1 MTRNALYALILA
13 VLLPLVSYWIVKRT
27 SKTAINIPR
36 HYFGDTVLN
45 SVVKGKN
52 VTDTVWHK
60 LPDYTFTNQLGQKV
74 SWNDLRDEEEGTGK
88 IIVADFFFTHCPS
101 ICPRLTY
108 NMKKLQESITNS
120 KRVGD
125 KTPQFVHFLSF
136 SIDPE
141 RDSVPQLKKW
151 ADRYQINPRQWW
163 LLTGDKKQIYDMVI
177 NDMKLGLVDGDG
189 VDSNFIHT
197 DRFVLIDPDRQ
208 VRGYYSGLDTM
219 DLKRLANDIVILSL
233 EKRPGER
240 SFFEGKLEIMA
251 IAFFA
256 AIIGAGALL
265 LILQK
270 KKNATTSLEKK

>member
-1 MTRNALYALILA
+1 VTRNALYALILA
-13 VLLPLVSYWIVKRT
+13 VLLPLVSYWIVKRS
-27 SKTAINIPR
+27 SKTAINIPP
-36 HYFGDTVLN
+36 HYFGDTVLT
-45 SVVKGKN
+45 SVVRGKN
-52 VTDTVWHK
+52 VNDTVWHK
-60 LPDYTFTNQLGQKV
+60 LPDFSLTNQLGQKV
-74 SWNDLRDEEEGTGK
+74 SWDDLKDEEGNGK
-88 IIVADFFFTHCPS
+88 IIVADFFFTRCPT
-101 ICPRLTY
+101 ICPRLTS
-108 NMKKLQESITNS
+108 NMKKLQQSITNS

-125 KTPQFVHFLSF
+125 KTPGFVHFLSF

-151 ADRYQINPRQWW
+151 SDHFQINPRQWW
-163 LLTGDKKQIYDMVI
+163 LLTGDKKFIYDMVI

-197 DRFVLIDPDRQ
+197 DRFVLIDPERQ
-208 VRGYYSGLDTM
+208 VRGYYHGLDTV
-219 DLKRLANDIVILSL
+219 DLKRLANDIVILSM

-270 KKNATTSLEKK
+270 KKNATTGLEKK